1 MTNEQRAAH
10 IVDVLT
16 TEFGQLMALDP
27 AAFRR
32 KFRKMAASPFAF
44 YRGSASLFYAD
55 MTGEY
60 ADDRF
65 LDERTSRVWIHGDLH
80 AENFGTY
87 MNGSGELVFNVN
99 DFDEAYVGPFS
110 WDLKR
115 FAASVALIG
124 YAKAL
129 SDDVIGE
136 LVGRFADAY
145 LTELRAIAAGGDDA
159 IGSITLANAT
169 GVLRT
174 VLQQARLNTRVDLLD
189 EQTTIDNYERRFSIG
204 DGVFEIDE
212 ERRGDVCAAFE
223 QYLSTLPEYLAHQ
236 RPIATNIKDVVL
248 RKGVG
253 IGSAGLPSY
262 NLLLEGHTQALE
274 NDVVI
279 YMKQAQVPAVA
290 RHIPTRRSAATSST
304 RATVRPSRSARCR
317 RTPTRGWASPSSTAS
332 ASSSPRSPRTPPT
345 STGPTST
352 SRRSSTGVVGDLGRA
367 VARMHSV
374 ADDESSHDLV
384 DFSTEEAIVAAIDKD
399 EQAFVDPPGRVR
411 PRVRRTRPAGPPA
424 LRRPLPQRP
433 GPRPLRPLHGP
444 HPDGPAVRGVAQL
457 VAGRPVDA
465 QRQVGAGLGHV
476 QLEAARRRRCRAGD
490 GAGRGLAGRGERRG
504 ARSRAGADHDVA
516 LHPLRD
522 GRRRQRVG
530 LLE

>member
-1 MTNEQRAAH
+1 VTNEQRAAH

-55 MTGEY
+55 MTGDY

-99 DFDEAYVGPFS
+99 DFDEAYVGPFT

-115 FAASVALIG
+115 FSASVALIG

-129 SDDVIGE
+129 SDDVIGA

-169 GVLRT
+169 GVLRN
-174 VLQQARLNTRVDLLD
+174 VLQQARLNTRVDLLK
-189 EQTTIDNYERRFSIG
+189 EQTTIDNYERRFSVG
-204 DGVFEIDE
+204 DGVFEVDE
-212 ERRGDVCAAFE
+212 ARRGDVRAAFDR
-223 QYLSTLPEYLAHQ
+223 YLTTLPDYLAHQ

-262 NLLLEGHTQALE
+262 NVLLEGHTQALE

-290 RHIPTRRSAATSST
+290 RHITDEKVRGYFLHQGHRTAESQRALQAHADPWLGFTELDGIGQLVAEVSPYAADLD
-304 RATVRPSRSARCR
+304 
-317 RTPTRGWASPSSTAS
+317 WADVNEPEELE
-332 ASSSPRSPRTPPT
+332 
-345 STGPTST
+345 GI
-352 SRRSSTGVVGDLGRA
+352 VGDLGHA

-384 DFSTEEAIVAAIDKD
+384 DFSTEESIVAAIDKD
-399 EQAFVDPPGRVR
+399 EPAFVTHLVEFAHEYGVRAREDHQLFVDLFRNGRV
-411 PRVRRTRPAGPPA
+411 
-424 LRRPLPQRP
+424 P
-433 GPRPLRPLHGP
+433 GL
-444 HPDGPAVRGVAQL
+444 
-457 VAGRPVDA
+457 
-465 QRQVGAGLGHV
+465 
-476 QLEAARRRRCRAGD
+476 
-490 GAGRGLAGRGERRG
+490 
-504 ARSRAGADHDVA
+504 
-516 LHPLRD
+516 
-522 GRRRQRVG
+522 
-530 LLE
+530 

>member
-1 MTNEQRAAH
+1 MNHSADPRSAH

-16 TEFGQLMALDP
+16 EEFGASMALDP

-55 MTGEY
+55 QIGDF

-65 LDERTSRVWIHGDLH
+65 LDDRTSRVWIHGDLH

-87 MNGSGELVFNVN
+87 MNASGQLVFNVN

-115 FAASVALIG
+115 LAASVALIG

-129 SDDVIGE
+129 SDRAISD
-136 LVGRFADAY
+136 LVAGFAGSY

-159 IGSITLANAT
+159 IGSITLDNAD
-169 GVLRT
+169 GVLRR
-174 VLQQARLNTRVDLLD
+174 VLQQARLNTRVDLLAL
-189 EQTTIDNYERRFSIG
+189 QTTIDNYERRFSLG
-204 DGVFEIDE
+204 DGVFEVDAE
-212 ERRGDVCAAFE
+212 TRQRVCAAFE
-223 QYLSTLPEYLAHQ
+223 EYLGTLPASGAQ
-236 RPIATNIKDVVL
+236 VRPVATHVKDVVL

-290 RHIPTRRSAATSST
+290 RHIADESIAGYFQHQGHRTAESQRALQAHADPWLGFTELDGAGQLVAEVSPYAADLD
-304 RATVRPSRSARCR
+304 
-317 RTPTRGWASPSSTAS
+317 WADVNEPEELA
-332 ASSSPRSPRTPPT
+332 
-345 STGPTST
+345 
-352 SRRSSTGVVGDLGRA
+352 GVLADLGRA

-384 DFSTEEAIVAAIDKD
+384 DYSTEEAIVAAVDAD
-399 EQAFVDPPGRVR
+399 EAGFVAHLVDFAHAYGVRARQDHQLFVDLFRNGRLPG
-411 PRVRRTRPAGPPA
+411 
-424 LRRPLPQRP
+424 L
-433 GPRPLRPLHGP
+433 
-444 HPDGPAVRGVAQL
+444 
-457 VAGRPVDA
+457 
-465 QRQVGAGLGHV
+465 
-476 QLEAARRRRCRAGD
+476 
-490 GAGRGLAGRGERRG
+490 
-504 ARSRAGADHDVA
+504 
-516 LHPLRD
+516 
-522 GRRRQRVG
+522 
-530 LLE
+530 

>member
-1 MTNEQRAAH
+1 MTDERRSTH
-10 IVDVLT
+10 LLDVLT

-44 YRGSASLFYAD
+44 YRGSAAVFYAD
-55 MTGEY
+55 LTGHF

-129 SDDVIGE
+129 SDDVISD

-159 IGSITLANAT
+159 IGSITLANAD

-174 VLQQARLNTRVDLLD
+174 VLQQARLSTRVSMLD
-189 EQTTIDNYERRFSIG
+189 AQTTIDNFERRFAIG
-204 DGVFEIDE
+204 DGVYEIDDA
-212 ERRGDVCAAFE
+212 RRSAVVAAFDK
-223 QYLSTLPEYLAHQ
+223 YLETLPAQLAAH
-236 RPIATNIKDVVL
+236 RPVATRIKDVVL

-290 RHIPTRRSAATSST
+290 RHITDGHVRDYFQHQGHRTAESQRALQAHADPWVGFTELDGIGQLVAEVSPYAADLDWSDVNEPDEL
-304 RATVRPSRSARCR
+304 A
-317 RTPTRGWASPSSTAS
+317 
-332 ASSSPRSPRTPPT
+332 
-345 STGPTST
+345 
-352 SRRSSTGVVGDLGRA
+352 GVVGDLGRA

-384 DFSTEEAIVAAIDKD
+384 DFSTEESIVAAVDKD
-399 EQAFVDPPGRVR
+399 ERGFVTHLVEFAHAYGVRARADHQIFVDLFRNGRM
-411 PRVRRTRPAGPPA
+411 
-424 LRRPLPQRP
+424 Q
-433 GPRPLRPLHGP
+433 
-444 HPDGPAVRGVAQL
+444 
-457 VAGRPVDA
+457 
-465 QRQVGAGLGHV
+465 GL
-476 QLEAARRRRCRAGD
+476 D
-490 GAGRGLAGRGERRG
+490 
-504 ARSRAGADHDVA
+504 
-516 LHPLRD
+516 
-522 GRRRQRVG
+522 
-530 LLE
+530 

>member
-1 MTNEQRAAH
+1 MSQTLDRRSAH
-10 IVDVLT
+10 IVDVLIE
-16 TEFGQLMALDP
+16 EFGASMALDP

-55 MTGEY
+55 QVGEY

-87 MNGSGELVFNVN
+87 MNASGQLVFNVN

-115 FAASVALIG
+115 FVASVALIG

-129 SDDVIGE
+129 SDQVITG
-136 LVGRFADAY
+136 LVETFARSY
-145 LTELRAIAAGGDDA
+145 LTELRAIAQGGDDA
-159 IGSITLANAT
+159 IGSITLENAD
-169 GVLRT
+169 GVLRH
-174 VLQQARLNTRVDLLD
+174 VLQQARLNTRVDLLAA
-189 EQTTIDNYERRFSIG
+189 QTTIDNYERRFSLG
-204 DGVFEIDE
+204 DGVYEVDAATRE
-212 ERRGDVCAAFE
+212 AVCQAFHR
-223 QYLSTLPEYLAHQ
+223 YLDTLPASSARLRPVSAHV
-236 RPIATNIKDVVL
+236 KDVVL

-290 RHIPTRRSAATSST
+290 RHIDDEGVRAYFTHQGHRTAESQRALQAHADPWLGFTELNGVGQLVAEVSPYAADLD
-304 RATVRPSRSARCR
+304 
-317 RTPTRGWASPSSTAS
+317 WADVNEPEELA
-332 ASSSPRSPRTPPT
+332 
-345 STGPTST
+345 
-352 SRRSSTGVVGDLGRA
+352 GVVADLGRA

-384 DFSTEEAIVAAIDKD
+384 DYSTEEAIVAAVEAD
-399 EQAFVDPPGRVR
+399 EQGFVTYLTEFAHVYGLQARRDHQLFVDLFRNGQLPG
-411 PRVRRTRPAGPPA
+411 
-424 LRRPLPQRP
+424 L
-433 GPRPLRPLHGP
+433 
-444 HPDGPAVRGVAQL
+444 
-457 VAGRPVDA
+457 
-465 QRQVGAGLGHV
+465 
-476 QLEAARRRRCRAGD
+476 
-490 GAGRGLAGRGERRG
+490 
-504 ARSRAGADHDVA
+504 
-516 LHPLRD
+516 
-522 GRRRQRVG
+522 
-530 LLE
+530 